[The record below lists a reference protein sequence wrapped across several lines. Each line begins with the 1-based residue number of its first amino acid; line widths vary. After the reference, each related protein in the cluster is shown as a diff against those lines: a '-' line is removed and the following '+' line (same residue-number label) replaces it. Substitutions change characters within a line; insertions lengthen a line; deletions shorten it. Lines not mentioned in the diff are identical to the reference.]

1 MSEYAAR
8 QALERMNLRTV
19 AISLA
24 HQTLESDLRSL
35 SLAVPE
41 VEEKRFMDRR
51 ADLCAA
57 YGFSTTPQQQQ
68 KPFAFAN
75 GIAIIPIHGSL
86 INRFGGSYGYIT
98 GYNFIRRQMSLAL
111 ADEDVKGIVFDVN
124 SGGGECNGCFEL
136 ADDIFKARS
145 KKPSMAVIDSS
156 CYSAA
161 YALGSAASK
170 MVLTPGG
177 GAGSIG
183 VVAMH
188 MDVSGALD
196 QMGLKMTFIHF
207 GAHKVDGNM
216 FEALSKEVKADIQA
230 SVDES
235 GEKFVATVARNRNIA
250 ASKVKDTEARCY
262 RAEDAKSLGLI
273 DTIAPPQEAM
283 QVFSD
288 ELSGSAQQPLK
299 EEAMTQ
305 ATTQPA
311 ADAPAL
317 NPTAATPVDTAAL
330 QAQARTAEKA
340 RISSILGCEEA
351 KGKTTMANHLAMNTE
366 MDLAAAQGILKAS
379 PAEVPAKAETPNPF
393 KEAMNNSEQPKIGAG
408 GGEGGGEGGEGGG
421 GETAAQSI
429 LRNQAAATGGKL
441 ELVKK

>member
-1 MSEYAAR
+1 MSDYAAR
-8 QALERMNLRTV
+8 QALERMNLRPV
-19 AISLA
+19 AVATAYQS
-24 HQTLESDLRSL
+24 LESDLSKL

-41 VEEKRFMDRR
+41 VEDQRFMDRR

-57 YGFSTTPQQQQ
+57 YGYNTTPQQQQ

-86 INRFGGSYGYIT
+86 INRFGSSYGYVT
-98 GYNFIRRQMSLAL
+98 GYNFIRRQMSLAM

-170 MVLTPGG
+170 VVLTPGG

-196 QMGLKMTFIHF
+196 KMGLKMTFIHF

-216 FEALSKEVKADIQA
+216 FESLSKEVKADIQA
-230 SVDES
+230 SVDDS

-288 ELSGSAQQPLK
+288 ELSGSSQQPLK

-311 ADAPAL
+311 ADAPA
-317 NPTAATPVDTAAL
+317 NTTTAAAPVDTAAL

-340 RISSILGCEEA
+340 RISSILGCDEA
-351 KGKTTMANHLAMNTE
+351 KGKGALANHLAMNTE
-366 MDLAAAQGILKAS
+366 MDLAACQGILKAS
-379 PAEVPAKAETPNPF
+379 PSDAPAANAEAPNPF
-393 KEAMNNSEQPKIGAG
+393 KAAMNNSEHPGVGA
-408 GGEGGGEGGEGGG
+408 GGGEGGEGGEGG
-421 GETAAQSI
+421 GESAAQSI

-441 ELVKK
+441 VSVK